1 MDGWMDRQIMD
12 GRMDGQIMDG
22 WTDNG
27 WMVDKKKDDNGQMN
41 KLRHG
46 ASGKMRQK
54 LSPSADIQDTNGTV
68 EESEVDPVLTRRFV
82 SEERQTDTNQE
93 S

>member
-1 MDGWMDRQIMD
+1 
-12 GRMDGQIMDG
+12 
-22 WTDNG
+22 
-27 WMVDKKKDDNGQMN
+27 MN